1 MFLLFR
7 PDGHF
12 VRPAVQTK
20 WPFTLLLN
28 PKTLPLRNMAQ
39 FSSSTNATA
48 KGSNASQKYLV
59 PFVLVTSLFF
69 LWGFAI
75 SMLDVLNRHFQKI
88 LNISRAESAW
98 VQVCTFGAYFLMA
111 LPAGYFMKKYGYK
124 KGILAGL
131 GLYAAGAFLVY
142 PAGEAQSWPFFLVSL
157 FVLAC
162 GLAFLETAAN
172 PYVTVLGPPESSEFR
187 LNLAQSFNG
196 LGVFTGPKIGALFVF
211 ASESANLEAGFD
223 KVQLPYVL
231 VGVLVSL
238 VAVLFFFTPL
248 PEIEETEPT
257 AEKVNLFRFKHLKF
271 GVLAQFFNVGAQVC
285 VWGFFINYAVEIL
298 AFSDLTAANYLA
310 NGMIIFMI
318 GRFASTFLMRFVAA
332 HTLLGVYASLMVLLL
347 AAVSFDLVGT
357 NSIYALM
364 AFFFFQSITFPTIFA
379 LGIKDMGQ
387 ATKQAS
393 SYIIMAIVG
402 GAVFPPIMGAIA
414 DNSSIAL
421 AFLLPAALF
430 AYISWYGFKGSQLR

>member
-1 MFLLFR
+1 MASIQT
-7 PDGHF
+7 PTTDA
-12 VRPAVQTK
+12 VRTENNPA
-20 WPFTLLLN
+20 
-28 PKTLPLRNMAQ
+28 
-39 FSSSTNATA
+39 
-48 KGSNASQKYLV
+48 QKYLI

-131 GLYAAGAFLVY
+131 VLYAVGAFLVY
-142 PAGEAQSWPFFLVSL
+142 PAGEAQSWPFFLVAL

-172 PYVTVLGPPESSEFR
+172 PYITVLGPAKGSAFR

-196 LGVFTGPKIGALFVF
+196 LGVFMGPKIGALFVF
-211 ASESANLEAGFD
+211 ASESTSLEAGFD
-223 KVQLPYVL
+223 KVQQPYML
-231 VGVLVSL
+231 VGALVSF

-248 PEIEETEPT
+248 PEIKDEQEAQADNTG
-257 AEKVNLFRFKHLKF
+257 LFKFFHFKA
-271 GVLAQFFNVGAQVC
+271 GVVAQFLNVGAQVC
-285 VWGFFINYAVEIL
+285 VWGFFINYAVETL
-298 AFSDLTAANYLA
+298 AFSDAKAANYLA
-310 NGMIIFMI
+310 NGMIVFML
-318 GRFASTFLMRFVAA
+318 GRFAGTFLMRFIRPNQ
-332 HTLLGVYASLMVLLL
+332 LLGSYALLMVGLLVVTSL
-347 AAVSFDLVGT
+347 DLLGA

-364 AFFFFQSITFPTIFA
+364 LFFFFQSITFPTIFA
-379 LGIKDMGQ
+379 LGVEGTGEY
-387 ATKQAS
+387 TKQAS

-402 GAVFPPIMGAIA
+402 GAVFPPIMGAVA
-414 DNSSIAL
+414 DNTSIAL
-421 AFLLPAALF
+421 SFLLPAAMF
-430 AYISWYGFKGSQLR
+430 AYIAWYGFSGSQVKFDS

>member
-1 MFLLFR
+1 MTQL
-7 PDGHF
+7 
-12 VRPAVQTK
+12 
-20 WPFTLLLN
+20 
-28 PKTLPLRNMAQ
+28 
-39 FSSSTNATA
+39 SSATNATL
-48 KGSNASQKYLV
+48 KGGNTPQKYLI

-124 KGILAGL
+124 KGILTGL

-211 ASESANLEAGFD
+211 ASESATLEAGFD
-223 KVQLPYVL
+223 KVQLPYLL
-231 VGVLVSL
+231 VAVLVSL

-248 PEIEETEPT
+248 PEIEE
-257 AEKVNLFRFKHLKF
+257 AESEAEVEKANLFRFKHLKF

-298 AFSDLTAANYLA
+298 AFSDFSAANYLA
-310 NGMIIFMI
+310 NGMIIFML
-318 GRFASTFLMRFVAA
+318 GRFISTFLMRFVAA
-332 HTLLGVYASLMVLLL
+332 HTLLGIYAGLMVLLL
-347 AAVSFDLVGT
+347 VAVSFDLIGT

-379 LGIKDMGQ
+379 LGIKDMGKH
-387 ATKQAS
+387 TKQAS

-402 GAVFPPIMGAIA
+402 GAVFPPIMGLIA

-430 AYISWYGFKGSQLR
+430 AYISWYGFRGSQLR